1 MTRLNRQ
8 EAKQL
13 GINKCHGSVC
23 AKHPELEGFRWVT
36 GACVQCAREHIQKG
50 RKANPERTK
59 EQQKMYEAKA
69 KLNPINVEKKRMRDA
84 AYRNANKEKIRAM
97 QAEWNAK
104 HPEKVAAHKQT
115 AKGKYKVQ
123 KNVDTAMRR
132 ASMKQRT
139 PLWLTVDD
147 HWMIEQAYELAQIR
161 AKMFGFEWHVDHIIP
176 LQGKTVSGLHVPWNL
191 QVIPGVE
198 NIRKGNRL
206 MRNVS

>member
-1 MTRLNRQ
+1 MKRLNRQ

-13 GINKCHGSVC
+13 GMTRCHGSAC
-23 AKHPELEGFRWVT
+23 AKHPELEGFRLVS
-36 GACVQCAREHIQKG
+36 GACVQCAREHVQKG

-59 EQQKMYEAKA
+59 EHQQKNNAKA
-69 KLNPINVEKKRMRDA
+69 KLNPVQVEKKRIRDA
-84 AYRNANKEKIRAM
+84 AYRKANKEKIRAI
-97 QAEWNAK
+97 QAAWNAR
-104 HPEKVAAHKQT
+104 HPEKIAVHKQT

-139 PLWLTVDD
+139 PSWLTEDD
-147 HWMIEQAYELAQIR
+147 YWMIEQAYELAQVR

-191 QVIPGVE
+191 QVIPGVL

-206 MRNVS
+206 VENIS

>member
-1 MTRLNRQ
+1 MKRLNRQ

-13 GINKCHGSVC
+13 GINKCHGSTC

-36 GACVQCAREHIQKG
+36 GACVQCARECIQKG

-59 EQQKMYEAKA
+59 AQQKVYAAKA
-69 KLNPINVEKKRMRDA
+69 KLNPIRIEKKRILDA
-84 AYRNANKEKIRAM
+84 AYRKANKEKIHAIK
-97 QAEWNAK
+97 AAWNAK

-139 PLWLTVDD
+139 PLWLTEDD

-191 QVIPGVE
+191 QVIPGVL
-198 NIRKGNRL
+198 NIKKGNRL
-206 MRNVS
+206 VESVL